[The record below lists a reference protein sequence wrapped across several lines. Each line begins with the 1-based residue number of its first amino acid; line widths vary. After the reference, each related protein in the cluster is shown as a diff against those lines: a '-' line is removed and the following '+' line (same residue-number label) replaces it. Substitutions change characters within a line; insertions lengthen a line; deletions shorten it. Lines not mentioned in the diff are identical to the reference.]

1 MTNNSIADLGQQ
13 HIMNTYGRF
22 PISLVRGKGTY
33 VWDADNKQYLD
44 FVGGIAACSLGHCNE
59 SLVQVLEE
67 QAKTLWHVS
76 NLYWIKPQVE
86 LAEKL
91 ALITGL
97 DKVFFCNSGTEANE
111 AAIKLT
117 RKYFYRQKQNKY
129 EIISFSNSFHG
140 RTLGAL
146 SATGQTKYQKGFE
159 PMMKGFVYAEYNDIS
174 SVEAAITENTAAI
187 VVEII
192 QGEGGVLPA
201 ELNFL
206 RGLRKICDREELL
219 LIVDEVQTGV
229 GRTGK
234 FLACQLYDIKADI
247 VTLAKGLGGGIP
259 IGATLATEKVAS
271 GFQPGD
277 HAATFG
283 GNPLSTAVASKTV
296 EIISEDS
303 FLKQVEKMGEYL
315 SGKLLNINDSRIV
328 HFRAR
333 GLMQGLEFDR
343 EVKELVNICMKKGLL
358 LVNAGPK
365 VLRFVPPLT
374 VNEIEINGAI
384 AILEQALQEWQQ

>member
-1 MTNNSIADLGQQ
+1 MTNNSIANLGQQ

-59 SLVQVLEE
+59 NLVQVLEE

-259 IGATLATEKVAS
+259 IGATLATERVAS

-283 GNPLSTAVASKTV
+283 GNPLSTAVAGKTV

-384 AILEQALQEWQQ
+384 AILEQALQEWQ

>member
-1 MTNNSIADLGQQ
+1 MSNNSIADLGQQ

-111 AAIKLT
+111 AALKLT

-146 SATGQTKYQKGFE
+146 SATGQTKYQEGFE

-174 SVEAAITENTAAI
+174 SVEAVITENTAAI

-247 VTLAKGLGGGIP
+247 VTMAKGLGGGIP

-283 GNPLSTAVASKTV
+283 GNPLSTAVAGKTV

-315 SGKLLNINDSRIV
+315 SEKLLNINDSRIV

-333 GLMQGLEFDR
+333 GLMQGMEFDR

-384 AILEQALQEWQQ
+384 SILEQALQEWQ

>member
-1 MTNNSIADLGQQ
+1 MSNNSIADLGQQ

-111 AAIKLT
+111 AALKLT

-129 EIISFSNSFHG
+129 EIISFNNSFHG

-146 SATGQTKYQKGFE
+146 SATGQTKYQEGFE

-174 SVEAAITENTAAI
+174 SVEAVITENTAAI

-247 VTLAKGLGGGIP
+247 VTMAKGLGGGIP

-283 GNPLSTAVASKTV
+283 GNPLSTAVAGKTV

-315 SGKLLNINDSRIV
+315 SEKLLNINDSRIV

-333 GLMQGLEFDR
+333 GLMQGMEFDR

-384 AILEQALQEWQQ
+384 SILEQALQEWQ

>member
-1 MTNNSIADLGQQ
+1 MTNNSIANLGQQ

-174 SVEAAITENTAAI
+174 SVEAVITENTAAI

-315 SGKLLNINDSRIV
+315 SEKLLNINDSRIV

-384 AILEQALQEWQQ
+384 AILEQALQEWQ

>member
-174 SVEAAITENTAAI
+174 SVEAVITENTAAI